1 MGSRAGGGVRAG
13 IVDGGGKYK
22 GDIRNKESLVHIKD
36 PKVYKEVKEAI
47 SRYEAVM
54 GVRQRNVKLAD
65 MNGAYGAHV
74 TSIDGLSVAVYLNK
88 KYYNKSHKDFVADK
102 KADYASGWSTKT
114 NRPAA
119 HTVTHEL
126 AHATWN
132 SHLTAPK
139 AKAAGFVINKLY
151 ETWSKDTHKKGYGKY
166 ATKNVNE
173 FWAETVT
180 KAVHGT
186 PDRYTKAVKAIA
198 KKYKL

>member
-13 IVDGGGKYK
+13 IVDGGGNYK
-22 GDIRNKESLVHIKD
+22 GDIRNEESLVHIKD
-36 PKVYKEVKEAI
+36 PQVYKEVKEAI
-47 SRYEAVM
+47 SRYEVVM

-74 TSIDGLSVAVYLNK
+74 TSNGTSVAVYLNK
-88 KYYNKSHKDFVADK
+88 KFYNKSHKDFVADK

-132 SHLTAPK
+132 NHLSAPK
-139 AKAAGFVINKLY
+139 AKAAGMEISRLY
-151 ETWSKDTHKKGYGKY
+151 NIWKNDNRKQGYGKY
-166 ATKNVNE
+166 SKTNINE

-186 PDRYTKAVKAIA
+186 PDKYTIAVKAIA